1 MLQVLQET
9 FSQFVC
15 DTNSLGQQRLQQLN
29 KLANE
34 MIKCGHSDAAAIAE
48 WKDGLNESWAD
59 LLELME
65 TRTQMLLVS
74 QQLHRFFTDCK
85 EVRRWAAR
93 TVDSASSAAS
103 PNRWLCPQ
111 VQAQIAARR
120 QQLPELLCCQAA
132 SSSSS
137 AAALQRGR
145 LSYEHGLQLLVA
157 QVCLP
162 VCLTVYPHTHHLSL
176 SPPPRRSGSCRRTP
190 PS

>member
-1 MLQVLQET
+1 
-9 FSQFVC
+9 
-15 DTNSLGQQRLQQLN
+15 
-29 KLANE
+29 

-65 TRTQMLLVS
+65 TRTQMLVVS

-137 AAALQRGR
+137 SAAALQRGR

-157 QVCLP
+157 QVYLP
-162 VCLTVYPHTHHLSL
+162 VCLTVCPVCLSTHPSLSL
-176 SPPPRRSGSCRRTP
+176 PPSPPSPPRRSGSCRRTP